1 MPKHQIGPGDR
12 VRVISDSAWTD
23 ADLLEAVERLAA
35 EPSAQE
41 QWLRSIGTWP
51 MLDEL
56 ALDFAYEFDRVRH
69 GPDDA
74 IPPGAL
80 HALRELASHLDEI
93 GREQRAALWQ
103 PEALRGPEWLRLRE
117 LAHRARAAMAAAR

>member
-23 ADLLEAVERLAA
+23 ADLLKAVERLAA
-35 EPSAQE
+35 EPRVQE
-41 QWLRSIGTWP
+41 EWLRSIGTWP

-56 ALDFAYEFDRVRH
+56 ALDFEYEFDRVRH

-74 IPPGAL
+74 LSLGAL
-80 HALRELASHLDEI
+80 HALRELNSHLDEI
-93 GREQRAALWQ
+93 SGEQRAELWQ
-103 PEALRGPEWLRLRE
+103 PEALRGPEWRRACE
-117 LAHRARAAMAAAR
+117 LAHRARAAMAVAR